1 MAENEHTATDTDK
14 QPGLVEKMKSL
25 IENKIDAESESALKS
40 MKKSNNVAV
49 HEKVL
54 YTLCTLKKVLSCC
67 INVRILE

>member
-25 IENKIDAESESALKS
+25 IENKIDAESESVLKS
-40 MKKSNNVAV
+40 MKKSNNAAV

-54 YTLCTLKKVLSCC
+54 NTLCTQKSSIMLY
-67 INVRILE
+67 